1 VGDTRELLQKGGPGG
16 YDIYVDPVS
25 LRAVAKRFQDR
36 LQAFGAR
43 QQAFTSGTPHHD
55 GEFGRLPLPETE
67 HVNQQY
73 VKTRQD
79 AVTALQDM
87 ATWLTLMAGALST
100 SADIYDGSD
109 A

>member
-1 VGDTRELLQKGGPGG
+1 MSDTRELLQKNGPGG

-25 LRAVAKRFQDR
+25 LRAVAKKFQDR
-36 LQAFGAR
+36 LRAFDGKHQAFR
-43 QQAFTSGTPHHD
+43 SGTPHRD

-73 VKTRQD
+73 VKAQGD

-87 ATWLTLMAGALST
+87 ATWLTMMAAALDT
-100 SADIYDGSD
+100 SADIYEGSD